1 MFFHILLW
9 NENENANRAFI
20 EKGMHR
26 MQKEN
31 HNDMKRLTFG
41 YLLEGEEKSESQ
53 SGTFIKK
60 NNEFIKIDE
69 PYQSFFLMDFE
80 DEDAY
85 LRYISSEAHDGPK
98 ALHPK
103 PGFAWEVCAKMWGK
117 YLATD
122 FLYESAFPI
131 VPKSIHGNKSIMH
144 MVLWEMTNDVT
155 ENTVN
160 EMFIAL
166 KDFNNTIPNISNIAF
181 GRKFLGTSGSEC
193 LVHQN
198 QLVERGAGPLPY
210 EKINES
216 PKFGLIVEFKDRIDL
231 DNYRNSQTHQ
241 EFVKKYVKPY
251 WTKIY
256 RHELEINYG

>member
-9 NENENANRAFI
+9 NENEHADRALI
-20 EKGMHR
+20 EKGMIR

-31 HNDMKRLTFG
+31 HTDMKRLTFG
-41 YLLEGEEKSESQ
+41 YLLAEEEKPESQ
-53 SGTFIKK
+53 SGIFVKK
-60 NNEFIKIDE
+60 NNKFIKVSQA
-69 PYQSFFLMDFE
+69 YQSFFLMDFE
-80 DEDAY
+80 DEDGY
-85 LRYISSEAHDGPK
+85 FRYTGSEAHDGPK

-103 PGFAWEVCAKMWGK
+103 PGFAWQVCAKMWGQ

-131 VPKSIHGNKSIMH
+131 IPKSVHGEKSIMH
-144 MVLWEMTNDVT
+144 MVLWEMNDDVT

-160 EMFIAL
+160 EMFKAL
-166 KDFNNTIPNISNIAF
+166 KDFNKSIPTISNIAF

-216 PKFGLIVEFKDRIDL
+216 PKFGLIAEFKNKEDL
-231 DNYRNSQTHQ
+231 NLYRNSAPHQ
-241 EFVKKYVKPY
+241 EFVKNYVTPY

-256 RHELEINYG
+256 RHELEIKHG